1 MEAAV
6 TLLTVIC
13 YVAAIY
19 LWWQWKHPI
28 YLFGLLAGHPG
39 AIITPLWTILYGKTY
54 APEMP
59 TLYTLA
65 SLQFYQPVVISYAWV
80 YTLPVLIVLIL
91 YQLRWWLP
99 SYMMG
104 VVTFGVFLFYHFL
117 VELTGL
123 NLGLWSYARTSVL
136 PFGIENWV
144 LSIIMAAVVSYALLY
159 IMLLVFRFSWASM
172 LLMLIPAPLVL
183 IILVRGL
190 LGAPLWISLM
200 LETQTWAT
208 SIGVISTL
216 ALLAW
221 AAHIIT
227 SGVSRIN
234 REILV

>member
-1 MEAAV
+1 MEAAA

-13 YVAAIY
+13 YGTAIY

-39 AIITPLWTILYGKTY
+39 ALITPLWTILYGKTY

-65 SLQFYQPVVISYAWV
+65 SLELYQPVVISYAWV
-80 YTLPVLIVLIL
+80 YTLPVFIVLML
-91 YQLRWWLP
+91 YQSRWWQP
-99 SYMMG
+99 SSMMG
-104 VVTFGVFLFYHFL
+104 IVTFGVLVFYHVL

-123 NLGLWSYARTSVL
+123 NLGVWSYARASVL
-136 PFGIENWV
+136 PFGIENWI

-159 IMLLVFRFSWASM
+159 ILLLVFRFSWSSM
-172 LLMLIPAPLVL
+172 LVILIPAPLVL
-183 IILVRGL
+183 LILIRGL

-221 AAHIIT
+221 ATHIIS
-227 SGVSRIN
+227 SGLSRVD
-234 REILV
+234 REIMV